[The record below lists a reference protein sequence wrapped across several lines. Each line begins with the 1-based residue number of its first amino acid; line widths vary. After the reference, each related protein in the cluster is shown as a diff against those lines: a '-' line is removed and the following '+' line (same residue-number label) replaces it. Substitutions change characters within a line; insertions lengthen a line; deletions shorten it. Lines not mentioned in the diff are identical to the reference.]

1 VDIPS
6 TPSAPL
12 FEGQSSFN
20 NEVIIAR
27 DAAFSAIA
35 TSQPRRVDAHV
46 SAVLSSLRNSLDRQ
60 QGSSTVIEPLS
71 QSKVEL
77 LPQEFLITLIK
88 KVKGSLT
95 SRSVAFLLT

>member
-27 DAAFSAIA
+27 DAALSAVA
-35 TSQPRRVDAHV
+35 TSQPGRVDAHV
-46 SAVLSSLRNSLDRQ
+46 SALLSSLRSSLDRQ
-60 QGSSTVIEPLS
+60 QGSPTVIGPLS

-77 LPQEFLITLIK
+77 LPQEFVVTLIK
-88 KVKGSLT
+88 KVKGILNFPVGYLSC
-95 SRSVAFLLT
+95 